1 MSLMYYVCVLCVCFK
16 CLDLKKKNNPHSFN
30 RGLIPEPFKILA
42 TAEDV
47 YHFGKIH

>member
-16 CLDLKKKNNPHSFN
+16 CLDLKKKNNLN
-30 RGLIPEPFKILA
+30 RGLIPEPFKICG

-47 YHFGKIH
+47 YHLGKIH